1 MIDVTEN
8 RPQKVSGCE
17 GIFQITSVVNFIV
30 IPRIRHVEKTQRNE
44 WEQKEKKFTKKK
56 KTSDV
61 FGKFKKIMKLS
72 SLSSSLS
79 LKNACQRHQ
88 EVIARGVQE
97 SVTQETHEGGSC
109 CVFIIEVAS

>member
-1 MIDVTEN
+1 MTGVTEN

-17 GIFQITSVVNFIV
+17 GIFQMTSVVNFIV

-44 WEQKEKKFTKKK
+44 WEQKENTFTEKK

-72 SLSSSLS
+72 SLSSCLS
-79 LKNACQRHQ
+79 LKNA
-88 EVIARGVQE
+88 RGLQE
-97 SVTQETHEGGSC
+97 SVTPETHEGGSC
-109 CVFIIEVAS
+109 CVFIIEVAC